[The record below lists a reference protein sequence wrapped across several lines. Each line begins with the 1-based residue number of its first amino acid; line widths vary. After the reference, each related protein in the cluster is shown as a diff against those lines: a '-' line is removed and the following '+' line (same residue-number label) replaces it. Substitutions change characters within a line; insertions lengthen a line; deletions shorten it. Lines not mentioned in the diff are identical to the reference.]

1 MPRGAIFIFN
11 GLSTQGTTSSSSS
24 LDYRWIGGR
33 CRFAL
38 EAPRVYSKKII
49 VVFYLFHV
57 VVICL
62 LIIISFSGF
71 W

>member
-11 GLSTQGTTSSSSS
+11 GLSTQGTTSSS

-49 VVFYLFHV
+49 VVFYLSIFR